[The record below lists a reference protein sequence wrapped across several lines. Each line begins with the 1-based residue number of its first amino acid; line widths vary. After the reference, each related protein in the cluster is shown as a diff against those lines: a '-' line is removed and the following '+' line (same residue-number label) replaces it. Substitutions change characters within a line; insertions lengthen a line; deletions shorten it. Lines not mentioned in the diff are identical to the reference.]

1 MSDILKIY
9 TADQLKT
16 MARNLVLAKAVGITD
31 FNDGGKTKAI
41 IDMVADIVST
51 VSFDFKEGIYK
62 GIPIAL
68 YEGFGFKKKAAVGAN
83 GFIRPYRKPAMTIKY
98 TGSGTA
104 ALLTITSTNISAS
117 VIGAPGDAFTLA
129 FSSYAKTGVL
139 ASAIHALAN
148 WECVAVKDV
157 NSNTLY
163 QYTAIEIIGKT
174 DYTAATG
181 MDIMLATAIEIPVT
195 AGYSVSIDNMQIITT
210 ADAIILAGTS
220 GIQCPAEN
228 TSVGT
233 IGNISV
239 NAINT
244 ASGKGFINSVVDG
257 IEHVINDS
265 AFSGGAEAETDEAR
279 AIRFADTVNALNAGT
294 EQGILVA
301 IEAIDSVKSVGMRT
315 SFPFRGSNTV
325 IVDDGSGSISAE
337 LLDEVNKVIDGDPN
351 DLINYPGKGVAGIG
365 YIVVAPVIV
374 DISIGITATR
384 LPNVNVDLLQI
395 KNSIQTAVEQYIN
408 TLQLGDDVLLSEVIR
423 VGKNSNSAIY
433 DLIITS
439 PASNVAIG
447 EDEFARTGAGTTG
460 VVTVT
465 VTVAT

>member
-1 MSDILKIY
+1 MSEILKAY

-16 MARNLVLAKAVGITD
+16 MGRNLVLAEAIGLTD

-41 IDMVADIVST
+41 IDMVADIVGG
-51 VSFDFKEGIYK
+51 VSFDVKEGIYK
-62 GIPIAL
+62 AIPIAL
-68 YEGFGFKKKAAVGAN
+68 YEGFGFKKKAAVSAN
-83 GFIRPYRKPAMTIKY
+83 GYLRPYRKPAMTIKY
-98 TGSGTA
+98 TGAGTA
-104 ALLTITSTNISAS
+104 ALLTVTSTNISAT
-117 VIGAPGDAFTLA
+117 VTGAPGDAFTLA
-129 FSSYAKTGVL
+129 FSSYDKTDVL
-139 ASAIHALAN
+139 AAAIDALTN
-148 WECVAVKDV
+148 WECTAIKDV
-157 NSNTLY
+157 NSDTLY
-163 QYTAIEIIGKT
+163 QYTAVEVIGKT
-174 DYTAATG
+174 DYTASTG
-181 MDIMLATAIEIPVT
+181 MDIMLATAIEIPVS

-210 ADAIILAGTS
+210 ANATILAGTS
-220 GIQCPAEN
+220 GVQCLARN
-228 TSVGT
+228 TTVGT

-239 NAINT
+239 NAVDT

-257 IEHVINDS
+257 IEYVINDS
-265 AFSGGAEAETDEAR
+265 AFSGGAEVETEEAR

-301 IEAIDSVKSVGMRT
+301 IESIDSVKSAGMRT

-325 IVDDGSGSISAE
+325 IVDDGSGSIGSE
-337 LLDEVNKVIDGDPN
+337 LLIEVNKVINGDPN
-351 DLINYPGKGVAGIG
+351 DLVNYPGKGVAGIG
-365 YIVVAPVIV
+365 YIITAPVIV

-433 DLIITS
+433 DLIVAS
-439 PASNVAIG
+439 PSSNVAIG
-447 EDEFARTGAGTTG
+447 EDEFARTGAGTSGT
-460 VVTVT
+460 VTVT